1 MTRCNKSEV
10 NLKSTAYNQ
19 NGQNYYEQ
27 LTAYNSMSAHLRR
40 ILLAKCV
47 VDARNRSYIRKKK
60 QMCKQ
65 TDWKPQ
71 FVKTEITNNVIDKLT
86 YDVSYHPMDF
96 LRMNYDSKY
105 FCQCEAR
112 KYFTN
117 PLSDYNEICSRPKSH
132 SHVVCPSSSIF
143 KTDSSEPVT
152 SNSKNI
158 REQSY
163 SQSSNSCRKIFNS
176 TSVETALKFQDRI
189 EKNSMYY
196 KSTCDYL
203 SQNINHLPSEDS
215 TSRNHRN
222 YETAQLCTDFIDQ
235 KAHIKDEEAKYA
247 KFMYDITHEIILNG
261 LYTDEELQEVFKK
274 HTEENKTILDTKRML
289 YEIYQLKLALN
300 ISDNSEGEEL
310 EDLVYAQ
317 QLLNISEIRPLMPA
331 RGLNEDR
338 VLKKLMWYQKL
349 DEIRRDAL
357 SAKSKSVILIDAN
370 PELHITEKDVLTS
383 LIEADIN
390 PEKARKICRK
400 LFFKSKSL
408 NQMIKPNNE
417 YGMEESDQFDTNLT
431 ESYDLNKVD
440 EQDKSS
446 VTDDFV
452 TEGHKDIQT

>member
-1 MTRCNKSEV
+1 
-10 NLKSTAYNQ
+10 
-19 NGQNYYEQ
+19 
-27 LTAYNSMSAHLRR
+27 MSAHLRR

-65 TDWKPQ
+65 IDWKPQ

-96 LRMNYDSKY
+96 LRMNYGSKY
-105 FCQCEAR
+105 FCQCEAQ

-117 PLSDYNEICSRPKSH
+117 PLFDYNEICSRPKSH
-132 SHVVCPSSSIF
+132 SHVVCSSSSIF
-143 KTDSSEPVT
+143 KTGNSEPVT

-158 REQSY
+158 REQSH

-203 SQNINHLPSEDS
+203 SQNINHLPSEDK
-215 TSRNHRN
+215 TSRNYRN
-222 YETAQLCTDFIDQ
+222 YETAQLCADFIDQ
-235 KAHIKDEEAKYA
+235 KVHIKDEEAKYA
-247 KFMYDITHEIILNG
+247 KFVYDITHEIILNG
-261 LYTDEELQEVFKK
+261 LYNDEELQEVFKK
-274 HTEENKTILDTKRML
+274 HIEENKTILDTKRML

-317 QLLNISEIRPLMPA
+317 QLLNISEIRPLMSS

-349 DEIRRDAL
+349 DEIRRDTL

-370 PELHITEKDVLTS
+370 PELHITERDVLTS

-408 NQMIKPNNE
+408 NQMIEPNNE

-431 ESYDLNKVD
+431 ESYNLNKVD

-446 VTDDFV
+446 VTDDLV
-452 TEGHKDIQT
+452 TEEHKDIQT